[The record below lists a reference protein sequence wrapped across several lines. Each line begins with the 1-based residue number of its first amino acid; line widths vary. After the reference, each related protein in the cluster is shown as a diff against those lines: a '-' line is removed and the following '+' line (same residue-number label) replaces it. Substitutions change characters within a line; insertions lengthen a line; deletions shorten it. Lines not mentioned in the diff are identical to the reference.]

1 MRVQVMPGNPLYI
14 KDGWGISFTTTHAW
28 FLTQSCLFIILP
40 PVQATLS
47 PSGSGRVRL
56 TVPERITSGAFGGV
70 QTTLPRGPSQPV
82 CVCVCV
88 CACPVHGLLAFG
100 AEVGL
105 SRTLPRRACRLP
117 IYKKEVIYIK
127 KRRMLTPP
135 RRIYPGSSL
144 PGECVPTD
152 K

>member
-88 CACPVHGLLAFG
+88 CVC
-100 AEVGL
+100 
-105 SRTLPRRACRLP
+105 
-117 IYKKEVIYIK
+117 
-127 KRRMLTPP
+127 
-135 RRIYPGSSL
+135 L
-144 PGECVPTD
+144 PGAWLARFWRRGGPVEDVAEAGMPTANI
-152 K
+152 